1 MWERPQPTIKE
12 FAALMPDGIRKGRTI
27 LSLVNVGVDN
37 VAALPEFVLQILP

>member
-1 MWERPQPTIKE
+1 MWERPQAAIKQS
-12 FAALMPDGIRKGRTI
+12 AALMPDGIREGRTI